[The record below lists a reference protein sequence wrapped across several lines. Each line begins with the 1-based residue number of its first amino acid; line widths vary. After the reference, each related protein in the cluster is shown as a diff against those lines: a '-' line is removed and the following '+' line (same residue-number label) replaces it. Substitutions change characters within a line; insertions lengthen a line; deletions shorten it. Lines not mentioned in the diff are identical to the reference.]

1 MLASLASGL
10 LWTER
15 RVIALL
21 QGLLFQPWNPR
32 QNLKHI
38 VIYRVGN
45 LGDTVLALPAL
56 AAIRQRYPDAK
67 LTLLTSPGSAQ
78 LVTAET
84 VLDCFES
91 LIDRSVSY
99 IPAEIKSSA
108 GLQNLKQELLKTGPI
123 DAFIGLPLSMQTF
136 SRSIQELFFAKF
148 IGAPIASGFGIIFPP
163 VFKQAFCRTFPDRIP
178 ETHQWLLT
186 QLTWEAS
193 PVTPSLKPQPEFDH
207 VKKPFIAINPGAKLA
222 LKQWPRSFFI
232 QTIKKIAA
240 ERPNLNFVLLGNP
253 ASEADLIQSIVDAC
267 PELPIHNLCGHL
279 TIADTFQLLPE
290 ASAVLTNDTG
300 LLHMAGIANVP
311 IIAPVSGQFPAHLWN
326 PPNAHPKTQILRHD
340 VPCAPCFRDEC
351 PYSDEPCLTSIRAD
365 RVLSA
370 ILSLL

>member
-1 MLASLASGL
+1 MLATFASGL

-15 RVIALL
+15 RMIALL

-32 QNLKHI
+32 QDLKHI

-78 LVTAET
+78 HVTAEM

-91 LIDRSVSY
+91 LIDCSVSY
-99 IPAEIKSSA
+99 IPAEIKSPA
-108 GLQNLKQELLKTGPI
+108 GLQQLKEDLLKNGPI

-148 IGAPIASGFGIIFPP
+148 IGAPVASGFGIIFPP
-163 VFKQAFCRTFPDRIP
+163 VFKQAYCRMFPDRIP
-178 ETHQWLLT
+178 ETHRWLLS
-186 QLTWEAS
+186 QLPWGAN
-193 PVTPSLKPQPEFDH
+193 PVTPVLKSQPAVAQ

-222 LKQWPRSFFI
+222 LKQWPKSFFI
-232 QTIKKIAA
+232 QTIKKLAA
-240 ERPNLNFVLLGNP
+240 KRPNLNFVLLGNP

-267 PELPIHNLCGHL
+267 PGFPIQNLCGHL
-279 TIADTFQLLPE
+279 TIADTFQLLPQ

-311 IIAPVSGQFPAHLWN
+311 IVAPVSGQFPTNLWN
-326 PPNAHPKTQILRHD
+326 PPNAHAKTQILRHD

-351 PYSDEPCLTSIRAD
+351 PYSDEPCLTSIRDD